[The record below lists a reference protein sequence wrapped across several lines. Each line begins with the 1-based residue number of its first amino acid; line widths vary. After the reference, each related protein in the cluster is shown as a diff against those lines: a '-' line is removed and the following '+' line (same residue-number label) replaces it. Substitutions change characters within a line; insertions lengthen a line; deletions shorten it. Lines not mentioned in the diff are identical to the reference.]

1 MIQIKSPSLIML
13 KRDVFTSLINR
24 RSICSKVADAGL
36 CADHHSLTKRRGK
49 VFVTCLQNSVL
60 SHPRSF
66 RIYQR
71 FFVWM
76 IFDEVATCA
85 GSSEVVAAYPLGPP
99 TKLPKV
105 TMVGKPCIWSLSIL
119 PRVPN
124 RRWICPMTNID
135 FDAYGE
141 TLTKSYL
148 IVASYRI
155 SNFSN
160 NAPNTLQI
168 AMESLLT

>member
-1 MIQIKSPSLIML
+1 
-13 KRDVFTSLINR
+13 
-24 RSICSKVADAGL
+24 
-36 CADHHSLTKRRGK
+36 
-49 VFVTCLQNSVL
+49 
-60 SHPRSF
+60 
-66 RIYQR
+66 
-71 FFVWM
+71 M

-148 IVASYRI
+148 IVAYPIAGFPTSPI
-155 SNFSN
+155 M
-160 NAPNTLQI
+160 LQI
-168 AMESLLT
+168 RYKLPWSLSSLSRSQRNTRLSIWMNIGDDAYCASMTYGD